1 MDLDMELVYGDEDY
15 EDIQEYFESRKY
27 VYPSGSSSMQERLKR
42 EYVPEVWED
51 LDEEDKIS
59 NRQCAIRG
67 ICNLLQEV
75 SSDIK
80 KSSVSETSSEGQK

>member
-42 EYVPEVWED
+42 EYTPEVWED
-51 LDEEDKIS
+51 LDNEEDNIS
-59 NRQCAIRG
+59 NRQRAIRRVSN
-67 ICNLLQEV
+67 ILQEV
-75 SSDIK
+75 PSDQ
-80 KSSVSETSSEGQK
+80 S

>member
-42 EYVPEVWED
+42 EYTPEVWED
-51 LDEEDKIS
+51 LDNEEDNIS
-59 NRQCAIRG
+59 NRQRAIRRVSN
-67 ICNLLQEV
+67 ILQEV
-75 SSDIK
+75 PPDQS
-80 KSSVSETSSEGQK
+80 